1 MTRVGRSVATLAL
14 VGTAAVAAAAATTL
28 AAFSAELDALWD
40 YDRPALSAER
50 FGAALARWQ
59 PDEPQALVVETQI
72 ARAQG
77 LEGKFADAHATLDAV
92 AARLDGMPSHVRVRY
107 LLERGRVFN
116 SAGARERAAPLFAEA
131 LALADCADDEYYA
144 IDAAHMLG
152 IAAPAAEQL
161 QWNMK
166 ALALAQAAA
175 DPRARRWDASL
186 YNNIGWTYLDRGDP
200 ATALAYWQKA
210 LAAREAAGDVHRTRV
225 ARWTVARGLRALGR
239 LDEAEAMQR
248 ALASELERA
257 GEIDPEVY
265 AELAA
270 IATAR
275 GDAQAAQT
283 WAAKAKR

>member
-1 MTRVGRSVATLAL
+1 VTRIVRSVATLAFA
-14 VGTAAVAAAAATTL
+14 GTAAVAAAAASTL
-28 AAFSAELDALWD
+28 AAFSAELDAQWD

-50 FGAALARWQ
+50 FRAALARWQ

-77 LEGKFADAHATLDAV
+77 LEGNFAGAHATLDAV

-116 SAGARERAAPLFAEA
+116 SAGARERAVPLFAEA
-131 LALADCADDEYYA
+131 LALAGCADDEFYA

-161 QWNMK
+161 HWNMK
-166 ALALAQAAA
+166 ALALAQAAG

-200 ATALAYWQKA
+200 ATALAYWRKA
-210 LAAREAAGDVHRTRV
+210 LAAREAAGDVRRTRV

-239 LDEAEAMQR
+239 LDEAEAMQL

-270 IATAR
+270 IAAAR
-275 GDAQAAQT
+275 GDAQAART
-283 WAAKAKR
+283 WAAKAQR

>member
-1 MTRVGRSVATLAL
+1 MTRIVRSVATLAFA
-14 VGTAAVAAAAATTL
+14 GTAAVAAAAAATL
-28 AAFSAELDALWD
+28 AAFSAELDAQWD

-50 FGAALARWQ
+50 FRAALARWE

-77 LEGKFADAHATLDAV
+77 LEGRFADAHATLDQV

-107 LLERGRVFN
+107 LLERGRAFN
-116 SAGARERAAPLFAEA
+116 SAGARERAVPLFAEA
-131 LALADCADDEYYA
+131 LALAGCADDEFYA

-161 QWNMK
+161 HWNMK

-186 YNNIGWTYLDRGDP
+186 YNNIGWAYLDQGDP

-210 LAAREAAGDVHRTRV
+210 LVAREAAGDVRRIRV

-239 LDEAEAMQR
+239 LDEAEAAQL
-248 ALASELERA
+248 ALAAELERA
-257 GEIDPEVY
+257 GEVDPDVY

-275 GDAQAAQT
+275 GDAKTAQA